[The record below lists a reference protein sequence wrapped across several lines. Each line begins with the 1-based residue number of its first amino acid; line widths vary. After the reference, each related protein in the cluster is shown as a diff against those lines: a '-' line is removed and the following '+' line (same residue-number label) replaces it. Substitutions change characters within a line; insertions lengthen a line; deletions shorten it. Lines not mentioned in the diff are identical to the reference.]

1 MACAGPDLENRITM
15 VVLIQILGF
24 LPSILSAM
32 AADVISLFFE
42 RGGGG
47 GQSVRRLNSAPRLP
61 RKTRKEAHLWC
72 TTSCTETTIPNLMNS
87 RRQSK

>member
-32 AADVISLFFE
+32 AEEDEKRSSPLVHDFLH
-42 RGGGG
+42 GDHD
-47 GQSVRRLNSAPRLP
+47 P
-61 RKTRKEAHLWC
+61 
-72 TTSCTETTIPNLMNS
+72 
-87 RRQSK
+87 

>member
-47 GQSVRRLNSAPRLP
+47 PFRLG
-61 RKTRKEAHLWC
+61 
-72 TTSCTETTIPNLMNS
+72 
-87 RRQSK
+87 

>member
-47 GQSVRRLNSAPRLP
+47 A
-61 RKTRKEAHLWC
+61 K
-72 TTSCTETTIPNLMNS
+72 
-87 RRQSK
+87 RQPPEFGPKAAEEDEKRSSPLVHDFLHGDHDP

>member
-47 GQSVRRLNSAPRLP
+47 GKASA
-61 RKTRKEAHLWC
+61 A
-72 TTSCTETTIPNLMNS
+72 
-87 RRQSK
+87 

>member
-24 LPSILSAM
+24 LPRILSAM

-42 RGGGG
+42 RG
-47 GQSVRRLNSAPRLP
+47 RA
-61 RKTRKEAHLWC
+61 K
-72 TTSCTETTIPNLMNS
+72 
-87 RRQSK
+87 RQPPEFCPKAAEENEKRSSPLVHDFLHGDHDP

>member
-47 GQSVRRLNSAPRLP
+47 GA
-61 RKTRKEAHLWC
+61 K
-72 TTSCTETTIPNLMNS
+72 
-87 RRQSK
+87 RQPPDFCPKAAEEDEKRSSPLVHDFLHGDHDP